1 MWGMSDHVVSAAT
14 RFFQDGTNVT
24 LIAASLLAAL
34 TLLLFSRNL
43 ALSTKVRSN
52 LMHAHL
58 AFLLFPLI
66 FFATTLSCQQAGLCE
81 VGITQTLLYVI
92 PLSLVAALA
101 FGLLVVPLLHRSKS
115 RPEQGRWQRF
125 VDRQSQAVGLRRTP
139 DVRIVDSGRLEAYST
154 GGVMPAI
161 FLTIG
166 MLEAMTERQMQAI
179 LLHELAHVREGS
191 YALKPI
197 TRLLQ
202 AVYPEP
208 IVAPAAM
215 TEEEERKAD
224 SYAASVQK
232 TDVHLQRAKRKLT
245 Q

>member
-14 RFFQDGTNVT
+14 RFFQDGTNLT
-24 LIAASLLAAL
+24 LIAASLLTAL
-34 TLLLFSRNL
+34 ALLLLSRNL
-43 ALSTKVRSN
+43 TLSAKVRTN

-92 PLSLVAALA
+92 PLSLAAALA
-101 FGLLVVPLLHRSKS
+101 FGLLIVPLLHRIKT
-115 RPEQGRWQRF
+115 RPEEGSLQRF
-125 VDRQSQAVGLRRTP
+125 VDRHAQELGLKRSP
-139 DVRIVDSGRLEAYST
+139 DVRIVDSGKAEAYST
-154 GGVMPAI
+154 GGLKPAI

-166 MLEAMTERQMQAI
+166 MLEAMTERQLQAI
-179 LLHELAHVREGS
+179 LLHELAHIREGS

-197 TRLLQ
+197 TKLLQ

-232 TDVHLQRAKRKLT
+232 TDVHLRRAKNKLA